1 MSFDLV
7 RWGWPNAAA
16 VLALA
21 AIPFIAVLL
30 PAERPSTAS
39 QVESIQVAEQHA
51 TARTDISDAE

>member
-1 MSFDLV
+1 MNFELV

-21 AIPFIAVLL
+21 AIPFISVLL
-30 PAERPSTAS
+30 PAERPSTAH

-51 TARTDISDAE
+51 AAPADVVAD